1 MAKHPQNSVRGLL
14 FKGALGFGST
24 GIFALAYSEGTAVIA
39 VDTTG
44 VMDLAGDLSI
54 GGSGKDMSQDST
66 GVLDLPSSISLSGSG
81 KDISQTS
88 TSIFIPGSL
97 SLLSAEG
104 GTAVLLAGNS
114 TGLTIA
120 VGTGAAAQITVAA

>member
-24 GIFALAYSEGTAVIA
+24 GIFALAYSEGTAVIS

-54 GGSGKDMSQDST
+54 SGSGKNMSQDST
-66 GVLDLPSSISLSGSG
+66 GVLDLPSSLALSGEG
-81 KDISQTS
+81 EDISQNS
-88 TSIFIPGSL
+88 TSLFIPGSL
-97 SLLSAEG
+97 SMLSAVG
-104 GTAVLLAGNS
+104 GTAILLAANS
-114 TGLTIA
+114 TGLTI
-120 VGTGAAAQITVAA
+120 GGSQITTG